1 MRKIAHRL
9 ILQTISVL
17 VVFSIIIAGLFGIL
31 FAKQTEDLHQ
41 EELVHRSELI
51 SETMADYFATE
62 KSAQQANRGQGNGM
76 GGYGAF
82 LRFLNQIAGEEVWLV
97 NKELKPLIRDHHQ
110 ATDETGAL
118 LAQANSL
125 VAKAYQTKQMTIDK
139 KRTFFQLQELT
150 VVTPILAN
158 ETVSGVVVMHSQV
171 SAIHKNQFSGYFML
185 LVSLIAAAIVAGLLA
200 WRLGKRFVRPI
211 AEMRNYVD
219 DLANESFQGNLSIHT
234 KDELQELGDQLSVLS
249 QRLDKAKQARE
260 KKEQSEKEFLSQIS
274 HELRTPIMVIKG
286 SLTAINEGYL
296 DTKEEKS
303 YLQQLT
309 NEVTGLERLV
319 NDLLELSRLESIE
332 FQLKKTTIDLLDCLN
347 DAQRSYRVSFKEK
360 NQRLEF
366 KNELQ
371 HKQVMK
377 GDYLRLTQAFKILL
391 DNANKYAPEGSVITL
406 TVRSTGQAFEIQLT
420 NLQKESTSNPQELF
434 DFFKRGKQTSEGGTG
449 LGLAIARQVILRHQG
464 EIAAESTN
472 DSFTITILLP
482 YL

>member
-9 ILQTISVL
+9 ILQSIGLL

-51 SETMADYFATE
+51 SQTMTDYFVTE
-62 KSAQQANRGQGNGM
+62 QTANQGNRGQGNGM

-97 NKELKPLIRDHHQ
+97 DKELNPLIQEHHQ
-110 ATDETGAL
+110 AFDAPTTLPDKAS
-118 LAQANSL
+118 SL
-125 VAKAYQTKQMTIDK
+125 VAQAYQTKQTTIDK
-139 KRTFFQLQELT
+139 KKTFFQLQELT
-150 VVTPILAN
+150 VVTPILTG
-158 ETVSGVVVMHSQV
+158 ETVSGAIVMHSQV
-171 SAIHKNQFSGYFML
+171 SAIHKNQLSGYFML
-185 LVSLIAAAIVAGLLA
+185 LVSLIAAAIIAGLLA
-200 WRLGKRFVRPI
+200 WRLSKRFVKPI

-219 DLANESFQGNLSIHT
+219 DLANESFQGSLSIQT

-249 QRLDKAKQARE
+249 QRLDKAKQARD

-274 HELRTPIMVIKG
+274 HELRTPIMVIKS

-296 DTKEEKS
+296 DSTDEKA
-303 YLQQLT
+303 YLQQLVH
-309 NEVTGLERLV
+309 EVTGLERLV
-319 NDLLELSRLESIE
+319 NDLLELSRLESTE

-347 DAQRSYRVSFKEK
+347 DAQRSYRVAFKEK
-360 NQRLEF
+360 QQTLEF

-371 HKQVMK
+371 QKQLME

-391 DNANKYAPEGSVITL
+391 DNANKYSPAGSVITL
-406 TVRSTGQAFEIQLT
+406 AVGRVEQAFEIKLT
-420 NLQKESTSNPQELF
+420 NPQQEKVSNPQELF

-449 LGLAIARQVILRHQG
+449 LGLAIAKQVILRHQG
-464 EIAAESTN
+464 EIIAETENGYFS
-472 DSFTITILLP
+472 IKILLP